1 MNIKPSWSDVDREG
15 CSHGVGTLD
24 PETYVSSLMIAYSI
38 LDTVSMILIMV
49 GGYEYIVVDFGNPL
63 AYLNIPP

>member
-1 MNIKPSWSDVDREG
+1 
-15 CSHGVGTLD
+15 
-24 PETYVSSLMIAYSI
+24 MIAYSI